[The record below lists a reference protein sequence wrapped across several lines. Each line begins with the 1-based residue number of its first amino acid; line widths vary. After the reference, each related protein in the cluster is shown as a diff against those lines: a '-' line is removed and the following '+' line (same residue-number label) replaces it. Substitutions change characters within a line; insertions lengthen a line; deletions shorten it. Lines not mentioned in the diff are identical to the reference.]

1 MKLNK
6 EALIWLRENKGR
18 LNDAS
23 RSSQRQRKDKA
34 SAQRQR
40 SNSAKQA
47 TNLHAKYVRHQF
59 AQNIM
64 TFSEFRDQTK
74 RDAICR
80 QYGLDLIRL

>member
-1 MKLNK
+1 MRLNK
-6 EALIWLRENKGR
+6 EALNWLKENKGR
-18 LNDAS
+18 IDNGS
-23 RSSQRQRKDKA
+23 RSSNRQRNEKT

-47 TNLHAKYVRHQF
+47 TNLHAKYLSHPF

-64 TFSEFRDQTK
+64 TFSEFRDVRK

-80 QYGLDLIRL
+80 KYGLDLIQI